1 MNRTER
7 NEYNYI
13 RRTVKDII
21 RSASVRGVTL
31 TIRTDGSAEY
41 KQALDA
47 LYTAAGFHP
56 CSICIDSRMFDDNER
71 IHYISNTDAEWREAY
86 TAGERAAFRA
96 ALQ

>member
-21 RSASVRGVTL
+21 SDRRAIL
-31 TIRTDGSAEY
+31 TIRTDRSAEY

-56 CSICIDSRMFDDNER
+56 CSICIDSHMFDDNER
-71 IHYISNTDAEWREAY
+71 IHYISMTEAESREAY

>member
-13 RRTVKDII
+13 RRTVKDITRRAI
-21 RSASVRGVTL
+21 L
-31 TIRTDGSAEY
+31 TIRTDRSAEY

-56 CSICIDSRMFDDNER
+56 CSICVDCRMFDDNER
-71 IHYISNTDAEWREAY
+71 IHYISMTEAESREAY

>member
-21 RSASVRGVTL
+21 SDSDCRAIL
-31 TIRTDGSAEY
+31 TIRADRSAEY

-56 CSICIDSRMFDDNER
+56 CSIRVDRNMFDDNER
-71 IHYISNTDAEWREAY
+71 IHYIRMTEAESREAY
-86 TAGERAAFRA
+86 TTGESAAFRA